1 VFPIDTAK
9 VRILEIRLISRV
21 SFRGIFYC
29 MRLDKCTSAKIHLIS
44 IGFQN
49 GCIGACRMALLLCVI
64 DGRVSILRSA
74 LVNAINFTVYES
86 LRKEIAV
93 WDAESIGR

>member
-1 VFPIDTAK
+1 MQRK
-9 VRILEIRLISRV
+9 VKLIIRV

-49 GCIGACRMALLLCVI
+49 GCIGACRMVLLMYVI
-64 DGRVSILRSA
+64 DCRVSILRSA